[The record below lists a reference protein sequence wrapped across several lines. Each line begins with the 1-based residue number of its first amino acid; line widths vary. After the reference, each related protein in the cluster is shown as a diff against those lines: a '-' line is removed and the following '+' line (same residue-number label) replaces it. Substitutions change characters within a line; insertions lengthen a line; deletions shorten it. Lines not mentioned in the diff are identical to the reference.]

1 MAKREESKNMKNFLK
16 IRRKTFMKII
26 DLKRR
31 TKYGTIFFKGL
42 KAYHLRIKNR
52 ILIENM
58 LVQNYFPLKRLKSII
73 NSWRN
78 LTHLIIKS
86 KIKAEYAVKF
96 NESYLIT
103 QEKYEKEVK
112 RLNQILEIMDND
124 IKKEIAERRALSKL
138 YDDAMNKGV
147 DVFLRET
154 NNFVSLSSSN
164 FYIMKI
170 NRLLKIEVLI
180 IQSKKNNINLTF
192 LLNLIIYEN

>member
-1 MAKREESKNMKNFLK
+1 
-16 IRRKTFMKII
+16 
-26 DLKRR
+26 
-31 TKYGTIFFKGL
+31 
-42 KAYHLRIKNR
+42 
-52 ILIENM
+52 
-58 LVQNYFPLKRLKSII
+58 
-73 NSWRN
+73 
-78 LTHLIIKS
+78 
-86 KIKAEYAVKF
+86 
-96 NESYLIT
+96 
-103 QEKYEKEVK
+103 
-112 RLNQILEIMDND
+112 MDND